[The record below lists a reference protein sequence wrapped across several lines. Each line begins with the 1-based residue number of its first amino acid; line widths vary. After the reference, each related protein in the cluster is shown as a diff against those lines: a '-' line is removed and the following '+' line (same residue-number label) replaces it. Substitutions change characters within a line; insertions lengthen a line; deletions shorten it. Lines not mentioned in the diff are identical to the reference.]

1 MLSQCGITVFLWK
14 MVNLKN
20 QELKLHLR
28 HFTIV
33 GGYKR
38 ENNSQ
43 CSFL

>member
-14 MVNLKN
+14 MINLKN

-28 HFTIV
+28 YFTIV
-33 GGYKR
+33 GGYKKEYSSR
-38 ENNSQ
+38 

>member
-1 MLSQCGITVFLWK
+1 MRYNCISMEDDKF
-14 MVNLKN
+14 LKN

-38 ENNSQ
+38 EDNSQ